1 MVLVQ
6 FCRRCA
12 ATVVYVNV
20 VCASVTSLLEMSE
33 RGTLVST
40 VKSVRH
46 VLASVGKLVFTNLS
60 QCHCF
65 IVV

>member
-1 MVLVQ
+1 
-6 FCRRCA
+6 
-12 ATVVYVNV
+12 VVYVNV